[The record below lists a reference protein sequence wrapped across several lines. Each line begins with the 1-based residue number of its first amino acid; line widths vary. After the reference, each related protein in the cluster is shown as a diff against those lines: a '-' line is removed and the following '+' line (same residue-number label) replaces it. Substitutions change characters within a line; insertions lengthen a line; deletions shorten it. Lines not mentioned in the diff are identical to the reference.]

1 MAYKLEHAV
10 KDHQDTLQETL
21 LDWSKDDH
29 DIYLVSDEG
38 HKIFTQKIL
47 LYFYSNTLGTILDSL
62 PPSTTTPG
70 ISVSASSSS
79 ISNLLKLLTTGQVAS
94 NNKDALV
101 NVKEASKALGINLSN
116 CLLEAKNNLSA
127 TIIRKLP
134 AKTDVFSSTPP
145 GPASQTMLMRKL
157 PAKSEPQVSPA
168 NLSVFRNRES
178 GLGGIAKWN
187 TVITAKNKI
196 IQVPGPAEVNA
207 KDVINEETKEND
219 DEESFLGELKLACE
233 FCGAVFASKRNLK
246 RHKLNKHPNGSNKEG
261 AGSGEYVVK
270 VENHESGA
278 LKLQCNNC
286 DREFDSEHK
295 LNKHALQHTNRYS
308 CDQCDKSFQSS
319 STLKN
324 HKNIH
329 LDEKPFKC
337 EICDKEFTQ
346 AGNLKTHK
354 IKHHGDVDSKLNSST
369 VSMTPD
375 VSGSEDETPT
385 TSDKCGYCEE
395 HFGDSSELNSHM
407 VMMHSI
413 QEPVLS

>member
-79 ISNLLKLLTTGQVAS
+79 ISNLLKLLTTGQAAS
-94 NNKDALV
+94 NNKDTLV
-101 NVKEASKALGINLSN
+101 NVQEAAKALGINLGN
-116 CLLEAKNNLSA
+116 CLMEGKKTPGLT

-134 AKTDVFSSTPP
+134 AKTDVIAST
-145 GPASQTMLMRKL
+145 
-157 PAKSEPQVSPA
+157 SPT
-168 NLSVFRNRES
+168 NLSVFRSRES
-178 GLGGIAKWN
+178 GIGGISKWN

-196 IQVPGPAEVNA
+196 IQVPGPAEVNT
-207 KDVINEETKEND
+207 KNVINEETKEND
-219 DEESFLGELKLACE
+219 EEESFLGELKLACE

-270 VENHESGA
+270 VENHENGA
-278 LKLQCNNC
+278 SKLQCNNC

>member
-79 ISNLLKLLTTGQVAS
+79 ISNLLKLLTTGQAAS
-94 NNKDALV
+94 NNKDTLV
-101 NVKEASKALGINLSN
+101 NVQEAAKALGINLGN
-116 CLLEAKNNLSA
+116 CLMEGKKTPGLT

-134 AKTDVFSSTPP
+134 AKTDVIAST
-145 GPASQTMLMRKL
+145 
-157 PAKSEPQVSPA
+157 SPT
-168 NLSVFRNRES
+168 NLSVFRSRES
-178 GLGGIAKWN
+178 GIGGISKWN

-196 IQVPGPAEVNA
+196 IQVPGPAEVNT
-207 KDVINEETKEND
+207 KNVINEETKEND
-219 DEESFLGELKLACE
+219 EEESFLGELKLACE

-246 RHKLNKHPNGSNKEG
+246 RHKLNKHPNANANG
-261 AGSGEYVVK
+261 AS
-270 VENHESGA
+270 
-278 LKLQCNNC
+278 KLQCNNC
-286 DREFDSEHK
+286 DREFYSEHK

-395 HFGDSSELNSHM
+395 HFGDSSELNSHI
-407 VMMHSI
+407 VTMHSI
-413 QEPVLS
+413 QKSV